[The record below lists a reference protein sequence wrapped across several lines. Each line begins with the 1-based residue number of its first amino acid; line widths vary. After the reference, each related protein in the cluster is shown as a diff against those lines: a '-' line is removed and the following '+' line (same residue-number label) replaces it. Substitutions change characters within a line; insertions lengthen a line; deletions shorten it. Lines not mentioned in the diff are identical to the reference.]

1 MYKNYSILFI
11 LLFISNLLFSQ
22 ISSDDGKK
30 KYPYNSDSKLNI
42 GISLNQHFNY
52 VLTHSNFSI
61 ILNFSNHLFYIGP
74 AFTKLLSDNP
84 YNETEVDYGIKR
96 YDKNYLGINWGYRNY
111 FNSKWER
118 THFFLQLDFSL
129 YKLKYQN
136 HSMGSGWY
144 DKEEIILEN
153 TFAFGLDYRVTKG
166 LGIFGGIGFGSY
178 NYFFLAL
185 DSFIPNA
192 FIGIEYIF

>member
-11 LLFISNLLFSQ
+11 LLLISNLLFCQ
-22 ISSDDGKK
+22 ISNDDGKK
-30 KYPYNSDSKLNI
+30 KYPYNSDNKLNI

-74 AFTKLLSDNP
+74 VFTKLLSDNP

-96 YDKNYLGINWGYRNY
+96 YDKNFLGINWGYRNY

-144 DKEEIILEN
+144 DAEEITLEN
-153 TFAFGLDYRVTKG
+153 TFAFGLDYRVIKG
-166 LGIFGGIGFGSY
+166 LGIFGGIGFGSN